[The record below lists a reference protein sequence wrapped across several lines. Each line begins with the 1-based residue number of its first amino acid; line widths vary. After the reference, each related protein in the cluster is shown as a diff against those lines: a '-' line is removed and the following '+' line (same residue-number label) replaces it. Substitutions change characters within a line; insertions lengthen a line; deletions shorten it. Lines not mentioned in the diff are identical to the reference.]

1 MAATNPFTGYSQVDS
16 FGPDEDYLSEE
27 NEVTYVTLDLGTVEP
42 TLLSSSSTYRLVGLD
57 SPTPFLQLSGSFFS
71 GRHDTLIGSEL
82 LFAEGKND
90 PERNMR
96 SLTHVGVTEQRIQF
110 KEVQL
115 REKSREQ
122 SGERDA
128 TPSSINP
135 TTDAPPEDGGQAL
148 GRMTGRITEPLGRK
162 RKKRRN
168 KEKDVSPQEEG
179 KDDAMDTT

>member
-1 MAATNPFTGYSQVDS
+1 
-16 FGPDEDYLSEE
+16 
-27 NEVTYVTLDLGTVEP
+27 
-42 TLLSSSSTYRLVGLD
+42 
-57 SPTPFLQLSGSFFS
+57 
-71 GRHDTLIGSEL
+71 
-82 LFAEGKND
+82 
-90 PERNMR
+90 MR
-96 SLTHVGVTEQRIQF
+96 SLTHVGVAEQRIQF

-122 SGERDA
+122 SDERDA

-135 TTDAPPEDGGQAL
+135 TNDAPPEDGGQAL
-148 GRMTGRITEPLGRK
+148 GRMTGRITEPPGRK